1 MKIKTYANEAGLKRV
16 RLIFGNTLSETD
28 PRPEFNL
35 QSRWPELRRKARTA
49 LVRAIAER
57 EQRTD
62 ETRKQAEALV
72 RASLGKLEVIEQSID
87 SLNRLGAVTFG
98 ER

>member
-1 MKIKTYANEAGLKRV
+1 MKIRTYANEAGLWRV

-35 QSRWPELRRKARTA
+35 QHRWAGLRRTARA
-49 LVRAIAER
+49 AIVRAIAER

-62 ETRKQAEALV
+62 ETLKQAEARV
-72 RASLGKLEVIEQSID
+72 RASLGKLDVIEQSID
-87 SLNRLGAVTFG
+87 SLNRWGGVTFG

>member
-1 MKIKTYANEAGLKRV
+1 MNKAI
-16 RLIFGNTLSETD
+16 D
-28 PRPEFNL
+28 PAEFNL

-62 ETRKQAEALV
+62 ETLKQAEARV

-87 SLNRLGAVTFG
+87 SLNRWGGVTFG
-98 ER
+98 ES